1 MFLWIARLLLLRRF
15 GGLRGFFLLGL
26 LNFFRRRLRRRT
38 PPRGVY
44 QPDGGYRPD
53 GTYQPEGSRQPG
65 GLYQPSQGSSQTVQR
80 RPR

>member
-1 MFLWIARLLLLRRF
+1 MFLWIARLLLFRRF

-26 LNFFRRRLRRRT
+26 LNFVRRRLRRRT
-38 PPRGVY
+38 PPPGVY
-44 QPDGGYRPD
+44 QPALP
-53 GTYQPEGSRQPG
+53 YQPSSSEDPD

>member
-1 MFLWIARLLLLRRF
+1 MFLWIARVLLFRRF

-26 LNFFRRRLRRRT
+26 LNFVRRRLGRRR
-38 PPRGVY
+38 PPPGVY
-44 QPDGGYRPD
+44 EPAMP
-53 GTYQPEGSRQPG
+53 YQPSASDEPD

>member
-26 LNFFRRRLRRRT
+26 LNFVRRRFGRRT
-38 PPRGVY
+38 PPPGVY
-44 QPDGGYRPD
+44 QPERAYRPD
-53 GTYQPEGSRQPG
+53 GTYPPELSSEPG
-65 GLYQPSQGSSQTVQR
+65 GVYQPSQGSSQTVQR